1 MAFRPYLF
9 FGGNCREA
17 SRLAGFAESR
27 LRLFGQALEWPYGDF
42 DDRPGVRI

>member
-17 SRLAGFAESR
+17 FTRYKEV
-27 LRLFGQALEWPYGDF
+27 FGGELMLMPMKDVPGGDAAA
-42 DDRPGVRI
+42 RGPPT